1 MPIKYGTSGND
12 NPLRGTSRSDS
23 LYGLAGDDFILTEDG
38 EDYVEAGDGDDE
50 VNGYDGTGGSYTY
63 YPVIGIKT
71 IHGGNGNDFIVG
83 GADGDVLYG
92 DDGNDQLYGRNGNDI
107 LSGGLG
113 ADYMNGGP
121 GDDTYYVSDIHDV
134 IEDTSGTDTAYVATS
149 FVKIPSSIEKVTYTD
164 GAQALPYWVNAM
176 LPDEAAGNAFESLLG
191 SGHTYLYTF
200 PTSLPTYDTN
210 YSHGFG
216 FKPFTSTQMAR
227 AEAALS
233 YVSSVIDV
241 HFQKTNNPGVLNT
254 FVFANNDQPSSSG
267 SGNFPSDYM
276 IGSDLYFDNSSLNA
290 TFADRT
296 YGALTLIHEIGH
308 GLGLEHPFSHAQAG
322 SSSVSDPPYLTGTE
336 ESTAW
341 TVMSYND
348 SSAQYFLNFSPLDI
362 AALQYIYGPSK
373 TSRTGNDSY
382 KVSAS
387 EPNFIWDGAGVDTL
401 DASALSQGVTL
412 YLSPGYWGY
421 VGSTKATN
429 ITAAGQV
436 TVNFGSAI
444 ENLTGTAFADKL
456 YGNELGNLMVGGMG
470 NDLLEGWA
478 GDDVLLGGQGD
489 DQLLGGAGIDTAQ
502 FSGTYANYNF
512 LNTANIFS
520 VKDKRSNADGIDVLT
535 TVERLKFSDKSAAID
550 LDGNAGVVAKV
561 IGAVLGSDAIKLT
574 NIVGIGLRYV
584 DNGMSYADLGLTALN
599 AVGAFTPDAIVTT
612 LWRNVVGFAP
622 SATDKAPYLKMLAEG
637 TKPGDLVVLAGDFS
651 LNIHNIGLTG
661 LAQTGIEFS

>member
-1 MPIKYGTSGND
+1 MPIKYGTTGND
-12 NPLRGTSRSDS
+12 NPLRGSSGNDS

-50 VNGYDGTGGSYTY
+50 VNGYDGIGGAYTY
-63 YPVIGIKT
+63 YPVTGVKT

-83 GADGDVLYG
+83 GSDGDALYG
-92 DDGNDQLYGRNGNDI
+92 DEGNDQLYGRNGNDI
-107 LSGGLG
+107 LSGGWG

-121 GDDTYYVSDIHDV
+121 GNDTYYVSDIHDV
-134 IEDTSGTDTAYVATS
+134 VEDLSGIDTAYVSAS
-149 FVKIPSSIEKVTYTD
+149 FVKIPSSIEKVSYTD
-164 GAQALPYWVNAM
+164 GALALPYWVDAL
-176 LPDEAAGNAFESLLG
+176 LPDEAAGNAFETLLG
-191 SGHTYLYTF
+191 SAHTYLYTF

-210 YSHGFG
+210 ASHGVG
-216 FKPFTSTQMAR
+216 FKAFSAVQIAR

-233 YVSSVIDV
+233 YVSSVIDL

-254 FVFANNDQPSSSG
+254 FVFANNDQTASAG
-267 SGNFPSDYM
+267 FGNFPSEFM
-276 IGSDLYFDNSSLNA
+276 VGSDLYFDRYSENA
-290 TFADRT
+290 SFADGS

-322 SSSVSDPPYLTGTE
+322 SSSVSDPPYLTGSE

-348 SSAQYFLNFSPLDI
+348 SPDQYELNFSPLDI

-373 TSRTGNDSY
+373 TSRTGNDTY
-382 KVSAS
+382 KLSAAT
-387 EPNFIWDGAGVDTL
+387 PNFIWDGAGLDTL
-401 DASALSQGVTL
+401 DGSGLNQGATL
-412 YLSPGYWGY
+412 YLTPGYWGY
-421 VGSTKATN
+421 VGSAKAAN

-444 ENLTGTAFADKL
+444 ENLTGTSFADKL
-456 YGNELGNLMVGGMG
+456 YGNELGNVLSGGMG
-470 NDLLEGWA
+470 NDWLEGWA
-478 GDDVLLGGQGD
+478 GEDVMVGGQGD
-489 DQLLGGAGIDTAQ
+489 DQLLGGLGIDTAQ
-502 FSGTYANYNF
+502 YSGAYANYNF
-512 LNTANIFS
+512 SNTANTFS

-535 TVERLKFSDKSAAID
+535 SVERLKFSDKSVAID
-550 LDGNAGVVAKV
+550 VDGNAGIVVKV
-561 IGAVLGSDAIKLT
+561 IGAVLGSDAIKLS

-599 AVGAFTPDAIVTT
+599 AVGALTPEAIVYT
-612 LWRNVVGFAP
+612 LWRNVVGFPP
-622 SATDKAPYLKMLAEG
+622 SANDKAPYLKMLAEG

-651 LNIHNIGLTG
+651 LNLNKIGLVG

>member
-12 NPLRGTSRSDS
+12 NPLRGTSGNDS

-38 EDYVEAGDGDDE
+38 EDYVDAGDGDDE
-50 VNGYDGTGGSYTY
+50 VNGYDGVGGAYTY
-63 YPVIGIKT
+63 YPVAGIKT
-71 IHGGNGNDFIVG
+71 IHGGNGNDFVVG
-83 GADGDVLYG
+83 GSAGDVLYG
-92 DDGNDQLYGRNGNDI
+92 DDGNDQLYGRGGNDI
-107 LSGGLG
+107 LSGGSG

-134 IEDTSGTDTAYVATS
+134 IEDAAGTDTAYVATS
-149 FVKIPSSIEKVTYTD
+149 FVKIPSSIEKVVYTD
-164 GAQALPYWVNAM
+164 GAQALPYWVDAM
-176 LPDEAAGNAFESLLG
+176 LPDEAAGNAFETLLG
-191 SGHTYLYTF
+191 NGHTFLYTF

-210 YSHGFG
+210 FSHGLG

-241 HFQKTNNPGVLNT
+241 HFQRTNNPGVLNT
-254 FVFANNDQPSSSG
+254 FVFANNEQAASAG

-322 SSSVSDPPYLTGTE
+322 SSSVSDPPYLTGAE

-348 SSAQYFLNFSPLDI
+348 APAQYYLKFSPLDI

-373 TSRTGNDSY
+373 SSRTGNDTY
-382 KVSAS
+382 QVSAT

-401 DASALSQGVTL
+401 DASALNQGATL
-412 YLSPGYWGY
+412 YLTPGYWGY
-421 VGSTKATN
+421 VGSSKAAN

-436 TVNFGSAI
+436 TINFGSAI
-444 ENLTGTAFADKL
+444 ENLIGTPFADRL
-456 YGNELGNLMVGGMG
+456 YGNDLNNLMTGGAG
-470 NDLLEGWA
+470 NDWLEAWA
-478 GDDVLLGGQGD
+478 GDDILVGGQGD
-489 DQLLGGAGIDTAQ
+489 DQLQGGMGVDTAQ
-502 FSGTYANYNF
+502 FSGAYADYSF
-512 LNTANIFS
+512 SKTSSTFS
-520 VKDKRSNADGIDVLT
+520 VKDKRISADGIDVLT
-535 TVERLKFSDKSAAID
+535 SVERLKFSDKSVAID
-550 LDGNAGVVAKV
+550 LDGNAGIVVKV
-561 IGAVLGSDAIKLT
+561 IGAVLGHDALKISG
-574 NIVGIGLRYV
+574 IVGTGLRYV
-584 DNGMSYADLGLTALN
+584 DNGMSYADLGSTALN
-599 AVGAFTPDAIVTT
+599 AVGAMTPDAIVST
-612 LWRNVVGFAP
+612 LWRNVVGTIA
-622 SATDKAPYLKMLAEG
+622 SESDKAPYIKMLADG
-637 TKPGDLVVLAGDFS
+637 YRPGDLVVLAGDFS
-651 LNIHNIGLTG
+651 LNLTKIGLMG

>member
-1 MPIKYGTSGND
+1 MPIKYGTAGND
-12 NPLRGTSRSDS
+12 NPLRGTSGNDS

-50 VNGYDGTGGSYTY
+50 VNGYDGTGGAYTY
-63 YPVIGIKT
+63 YPVVGIKT

-83 GADGDVLYG
+83 GADGDALYG

-134 IEDTSGTDTAYVATS
+134 IEDASGNDTAYVATS
-149 FVKIPSSIEKVTYTD
+149 FVKIPSSIEKVVYTD
-164 GAQALPYWVNAM
+164 GAQALPYWVDAL
-176 LPDEAAGNAFESLLG
+176 LPDEAAGNAFDTLLG
-191 SGHTYLYTF
+191 SAHTYLYTF
-200 PTSLPTYDTN
+200 PSSLPTYDTN
-210 YSHGFG
+210 VSHGVG
-216 FKPFTSTQMAR
+216 FKAFSAVQMAR

-254 FVFANNDQPSSSG
+254 FVFANNDQVSSSG
-267 SGNFPSDYM
+267 FGNFPGDYM

-322 SSSVSDPPYLTGTE
+322 SSNVSDPPYLTGAE

-382 KVSAS
+382 KLTAT
-387 EPNFIWDGAGVDTL
+387 EPNFIWDGAGIDTL
-401 DASALSQGVTL
+401 DASALNQGATL

-421 VGSTKATN
+421 VGSAKATT
-429 ITAAGQV
+429 ITAPGQV
-436 TVNFGSAI
+436 TVNFGTAI

-456 YGNELGNLMVGGMG
+456 YGNELGNLMLGGMG
-470 NDLLEGWA
+470 NDWLEAWA
-478 GDDVLLGGQGD
+478 GDDTLVGGQGD
-489 DQLLGGAGIDTAQ
+489 DQLQGGTGIDTAQ
-502 FSGTYANYNF
+502 YSGTYANYNF
-512 LNTANIFS
+512 TASANSFS

-535 TVERLKFSDKSAAID
+535 SVERLKFSDKSVAID
-550 LDGNAGVVAKV
+550 LDGNAGIVAKV
-561 IGAVLGSDAIKLT
+561 IGAVLGSDAIKLP
-574 NIVGIGLRYV
+574 NVVGIGLRYV

-599 AVGAFTPDAIVTT
+599 AVSALTPDAIVST
-612 LWRNVVGFAP
+612 LWRNVVGTIAT
-622 SATDKAPYLKMLAEG
+622 ATDKAPYLKMLADG
-637 TKPGDLVVLAGDFS
+637 TQPGDLVMLAGDFS
-651 LNIHNIGLTG
+651 LNINKIGLVG